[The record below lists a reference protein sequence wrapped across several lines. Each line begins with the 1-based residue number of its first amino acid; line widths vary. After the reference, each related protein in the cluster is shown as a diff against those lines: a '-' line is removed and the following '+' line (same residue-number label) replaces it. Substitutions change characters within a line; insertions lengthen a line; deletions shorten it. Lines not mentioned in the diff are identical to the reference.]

1 VNVHQKKES
10 NMLEHYVQKIEKLA
24 RQSRTETKLQIGLE
38 HVLLELLAHFQ
49 ISYEPSVN
57 EILQSQG

>member
-1 VNVHQKKES
+1 
-10 NMLEHYVQKIEKLA
+10 MLEHYVQKIEKLA